1 VTVGACCIVLH
12 SHLPWV
18 AHAGAWPVGEEW
30 LHQAWSASYLP
41 LVRML
46 DRFADEGRPDVL
58 TLGVTP
64 VLAAMLDDPY
74 LLREFHGWLG
84 NWQTRAVELHTQ
96 RAADGSGYGAAL
108 RDLAGYEHR
117 RATAALE
124 DFAGRW
130 AHGGSPLLR
139 RLADSGTV
147 ELLGGP
153 ATHPFQPLLD
163 DRLVDFAL
171 RVGLDDRRLRLGS
184 EPAGIWA
191 PECGYRPGLEDRYA
205 AAGVTHFLVDGP
217 TLQASADAAAVGDA
231 WKVGSSD
238 VVAFGRDLEV
248 TYRVWSPRAGYPGG
262 RWYRDFHTF
271 DHASGFRPARVTS
284 RRTAPADKRAYEPA
298 AALVETTKD
307 AHDFVTAVVRRLT
320 DLRTATGRE
329 STVVVAYDTE
339 LFGHWWHEGPAWLE
353 QVLRLL
359 PEAGVRATTLRGA
372 IEGGAVTGR
381 AELAPGSWGSGKD
394 WRVWDGAAVAD
405 IVEGNAAVQERL
417 LAVVDKHAGPH
428 AGRSAALDQ
437 LAREALLTLSSDWAF
452 CVTKDS
458 AAGYARD
465 RFATHRRRFDDLA
478 DLLSAGRHDAA
489 ERLAATFRELD
500 SPFGHLDARLLTAR
514 LRVRGVDSALGRFGA

>member
-1 VTVGACCIVLH
+1 
-12 SHLPWV
+12 
-18 AHAGAWPVGEEW
+18 
-30 LHQAWSASYLP
+30 
-41 LVRML
+41 ML
-46 DRFADEGRPDVL
+46 DRFADEGRTDVL

-64 VLAAMLDDPY
+64 VLAAMLDEPLSAPRAPRLARQLADP
-74 LLREFHGWLG
+74 RG
-84 NWQTRAVELHTQ
+84 RAAHQ
-96 RAADGSGYGAAL
+96 RAGDSSGYGAAL
-108 RDLAGYEHR
+108 RELAGYEHR
-117 RATAALE
+117 RATAALD
-124 DFAGRW
+124 DFERRW

-298 AALVETTKD
+298 AALAETAKD
-307 AHDFVTAVVRRLT
+307 AHDFVAAVVRRLLE
-320 DLRTATGRE
+320 LRAATGRDE
-329 STVVVAYDTE
+329 HRGRGLRHGAVRPLVARGTGLARAGAAAAARGRRADDDAARRDRRRRARRA
-339 LFGHWWHEGPAWLE
+339 GGPR
-353 QVLRLL
+353 LRIMGLRQGL
-359 PEAGVRATTLRGA
+359 AGVGRRCGRRHRRGQTRRCRSACSRSSTRRA
-372 IEGGAVTGR
+372 
-381 AELAPGSWGSGKD
+381 
-394 WRVWDGAAVAD
+394 AAVP
-405 IVEGNAAVQERL
+405 
-417 LAVVDKHAGPH
+417 AGPLP
-428 AGRSAALDQ
+428 STSSP
-437 LAREALLTLSSDWAF
+437 ARRCSPLSSDWAF

-478 DLLSAGRHDAA
+478 DLLAAGRSDAA
-489 ERLAATFRELD
+489 ERLAATFRALD
-500 SPFGHLDARLLTAR
+500 GPFGHLDARLLSR
-514 LRVRGVDSALGRFGA
+514 RSR